1 MDGQAP
7 TLTPMLNVAPIP
19 SPTCLLNLPLSLHR
33 REPPLVLLCVP
44 IGADNSSGFV
54 AGWGGGASSRA
65 DAVEVPAALAEALG
79 LKPGLQVRI
88 HIVELPRVSSLW
100 VCPESQADWVI
111 AQREADVLTN
121 DVLRQVFAAK
131 VGQRLP
137 LWVRGSECIWV
148 RVLRSEPEAPAVRL
162 AAGMDLIVAP
172 PTENGDSS
180 DAQANGEP
188 TPRRLLVTRRLR
200 VGSHEVGGSFSIGLA
215 GTTMRRLGAREG
227 ELLLLKASAGAGGSS
242 STMLAPRRANPPAYC
257 FGYATVLTEAPDG
270 HVMLPLQL
278 RRLLG
283 REVGTTIRVKALDIA
298 STEAVQPERVAVH
311 LLDANPVPLPLSS
324 PSAERVAEALD
335 EWLGGHAAAKCSS
348 GLPLPQGAV
357 LQLPRVGRVQLHF
370 DPPAADAKPTGF
382 PGAAA
387 QGAGASPAAPY
398 VLMADW
404 AREAGGS
411 SALSVGPRKGW
422 APHVAGSVSP
432 LTAEL
437 RLLPSELDEA
447 VASPIV
453 LGGRQ
458 QELDSAV
465 RHATGA
471 LHAIAAGQARGALMG
486 LLLTGPRGVGK
497 TALAEALA
505 ARLREAPVPTWTAT
519 VPANA
524 LLALRQPTAI
534 LARLRAMLQRA
545 CACAPSV
552 LILEDLNKVFASAAA
567 EPDNSATLFAES
579 AAEMLGAHAFA
590 AHRPPVVIV
599 ATAPSADKLHGGLRV
614 LGLLDW
620 ELRLAMPDRA
630 SRLRTLSSL
639 TRQLRVSAPEA
650 ALDWAA
656 SATEGLVAAEL
667 RHLLSGA
674 QLAAAAR
681 RLLPAEGGSAAL
693 PGEKASA
700 RLQLCEADLRE
711 ALPHVTSAVR
721 ASGGATPGASSS
733 AAGGWADV
741 GGLEEVK
748 RVLHE
753 SVLLPRDHPEL
764 FASAPLRLTSGALLY
779 GHAGCGKTFLAAAL
793 AGEAGLPFL
802 TVKGPELLN
811 KYIGA
816 SEAAVR
822 ELFARAASCQP
833 CILFFD
839 EFEAIAPRRGQDS
852 TGVTDR
858 VVNQLLCELDGI
870 ESLHGVFVL
879 AASNRPELIDPA
891 LLRPGRLDRKLY
903 CPLPDLNARTTILG
917 TLLSK
922 VRVEPQLQ
930 SAAAQRALAMRCD
943 GYSGADL
950 SALLTNAQLAAV
962 HEALDAVAAEPTRE
976 RVCIRQKHVEEAFQ
990 TTRPSNSPASLSE
1003 REAAFTRFA
1012 SGEEAVK
1019 AAGQMPLFAQRIVHA

>member
-1 MDGQAP
+1 MVGLSALLGSVALATAPRELRRQMMDGQPP

-79 LKPGLQVRI
+79 LKPGLQVHI

-242 STMLAPRRANPPAYC
+242 STILAPRRANPPAYC

-465 RHATGA
+465 RHARGA

-630 SRLRTLSSL
+630 SRLAHSPRSHASCACRHPRRRSTGRRRLPRALSPQSSDTCSRGRSSRPL
-639 TRQLRVSAPEA
+639 PGGCSRLRVA
-650 ALDWAA
+650 
-656 SATEGLVAAEL
+656 V
-667 RHLLSGA
+667 
-674 QLAAAAR
+674 R
-681 RLLPAEGGSAAL
+681 RCQV
-693 PGEKASA
+693 EKASA

-753 SVLLPRDHPEL
+753 SVLLPRDP
-764 FASAPLRLTSGALLY
+764 GAL
-779 GHAGCGKTFLAAAL
+779 CVRAAAPHL
-793 AGEAGLPFL
+793 RR
-802 TVKGPELLN
+802 
-811 KYIGA
+811 
-816 SEAAVR
+816 AAVR
-822 ELFARAASCQP
+822 
-833 CILFFD
+833 
-839 EFEAIAPRRGQDS
+839 PRRLRQDLP
-852 TGVTDR
+852 R
-858 VVNQLLCELDGI
+858 R
-870 ESLHGVFVL
+870 
-879 AASNRPELIDPA
+879 RP
-891 LLRPGRLDRKLY
+891 RG
-903 CPLPDLNARTTILG
+903 
-917 TLLSK
+917 
-922 VRVEPQLQ
+922 
-930 SAAAQRALAMRCD
+930 
-943 GYSGADL
+943 
-950 SALLTNAQLAAV
+950 
-962 HEALDAVAAEPTRE
+962 
-976 RVCIRQKHVEEAFQ
+976 
-990 TTRPSNSPASLSE
+990 
-1003 REAAFTRFA
+1003 
-1012 SGEEAVK
+1012 
-1019 AAGQMPLFAQRIVHA
+1019 